1 MKSSMTQASHGEMII
16 YHARFSRSAAA
27 DGTGYPVSFVTGQ
40 VMAFKKQ
47 IINR

>member
-1 MKSSMTQASHGEMII
+1 MKSSMTQASHTGMII
-16 YHARFSRSAAA
+16 KYARFSRSAAA

-40 VMAFKKQ
+40 VMTFKKQ